1 MSEKSTGTTSK
12 PWVGTNSPPQ
22 KDDQRQPIPDRM
34 LGGCFHYSC
43 TPGRLSRAPWKQ
55 THSSSNRVQFQR
67 IGPQRQCWAGWGSA
81 HFSVTF
87 TRTLPRAAT
96 LQPQPNV
103 SEAPLPVPC
112 LGMHTH
118 ARTHTEHKSD
128 RKETQMTGRL
138 GIPGTLGLSPAAG
151 GLQGEENKEW
161 EGRTSLQNSLR
172 SLLKVPSLPCLIF
185 VTKLQVSTDSRLYL
199 GIDKRIRRLGKACH
213 QNSQD

>member
-22 KDDQRQPIPDRM
+22 KDDQRQPIPNRM
-34 LGGCFHYSC
+34 LRGCFHYSC
-43 TPGRLSRAPWKQ
+43 TPGRFSRAPWKQ

-118 ARTHTEHKSD
+118 ARAHTEHKSD
-128 RKETQMTGRL
+128 RKEPQMTGRL
-138 GIPGTLGLSPAAG
+138 CIPGTLGLSPAGFKGRRTKNGKG
-151 GLQGEENKEW
+151 GPLFK
-161 EGRTSLQNSLR
+161 THSDL
-172 SLLKVPSLPCLIF
+172 F
-185 VTKLQVSTDSRLYL
+185 
-199 GIDKRIRRLGKACH
+199 
-213 QNSQD
+213 

>member
-43 TPGRLSRAPWKQ
+43 TPGRFSRAPWKQ

-96 LQPQPNV
+96 LQAQPNV

-118 ARTHTEHKSD
+118 ARAQVRQEGTADD
-128 RKETQMTGRL
+128 RQALHPRHL
-138 GIPGTLGLSPAAG
+138 GPFPG

-199 GIDKRIRRLGKACH
+199 GIDKRLRRMGKACH